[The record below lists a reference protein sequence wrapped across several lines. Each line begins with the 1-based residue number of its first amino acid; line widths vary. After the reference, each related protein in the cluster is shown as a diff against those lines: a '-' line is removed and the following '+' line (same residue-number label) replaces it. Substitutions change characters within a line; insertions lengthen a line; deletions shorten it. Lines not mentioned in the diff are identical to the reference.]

1 MDDVVGVLQATLNAL
16 GDSSDPRKESLLVY
30 AIKLEIRRVLVNL
43 ESAGT
48 PRLAVGTA
56 AGRLDGNEKFGV
68 N

>member
-1 MDDVVGVLQATLNAL
+1 MNDVVGVLEATLSAL

-30 AIKLEIRRVLVNL
+30 AIKLEIRRVLVSL

-48 PRLAVGTA
+48 PLFAMDTA
-56 AGRLDGNEKFGV
+56 AGGLDGNDKFGA